1 MPRHG
6 LGIRVAAAAAPA
18 AVTSG
23 PKILPVCVRGH
34 LIDGERV
41 FLLAAHLAVAAV
53 VGIADVVAH
62 HEAAAQVGQAEIAAR
77 GRELPAVAVVGI
89 VVGAA
94 DGLVEF
100 GVLRLLELLPFA
112 KGVAVG
118 DTGSCPDFDHAQ
130 RCALNLGQGGLQRHD
145 LRFEFGQRLRLA
157 EVLPFVVLLA
167 DARSQRPLD
176 VGLRIFVPLG
186 LYRDRGL
193 FEVHTARNGAALPVE
208 HLPLGVFLRA
218 QEHVALVPL
227 RAAAREYASQQDR
240 LVARQVAD
248 DRHHVRVGL
257 HVVEHL
263 AVGRKV
269 FVRLQEEPALY
280 LFHRQM

>member
-1 MPRHG
+1 MR
-6 LGIRVAAAAAPA
+6 RY
-18 AVTSG
+18 
-23 PKILPVCVRGH
+23 

-53 VGIADVVAH
+53 VGIADVVTH

-77 GRELPAVAVVGI
+77 GREFPAVAVVGV

-118 DTGSCPDFDHAQ
+118 NAGSCPDFDHAQ
-130 RCALNLGQGGLQRHD
+130 RRALNLGQGGLQRHD
-145 LRFEFGQRLRLA
+145 LRFELGQRLRLA
-157 EVLPFVVLLA
+157 EVRPFVVLLA

-193 FEVHTARNGAALPVE
+193 FEVHTARNGAALPVND
-208 HLPLGVFLRA
+208 LTLWKVLCFQKNITRL
-218 QEHVALVPL
+218 
-227 RAAAREYASQQDR
+227 AARAVLLLLAAQQNSLVSGKVAEYLQERD
-240 LVARQVAD
+240 
-248 DRHHVRVGL
+248 VGL
-257 HVVEHL
+257 QGVQRL
-263 AVGRKV
+263 AIDREIL
-269 FVRLQEEPALY
+269 VRLQKESSY
-280 LFHRQM
+280 RLFHSQM